1 MTPLLKNLD
10 SDTVALSRDRLPQ
23 TIAARTRRFYD
34 VVSTIYP
41 LSSYMF
47 HARAHKVALEMCGVR
62 NGMQVLE
69 IATGSGEMFRKLVKA
84 NGSGSTYGIDLS
96 PRMAA
101 RTHKQVRQDF
111 PRATAHCQAVDA
123 RYLPFRPN
131 SFDAVFCCYLLEL
144 LSRNDIML
152 MLSEVHRV
160 LRRNGTFGLIMIGS
174 NESALFN
181 GLYEVAGSIIPAFWG
196 RQMQAEGAE
205 ILRAAGFQIQREEL
219 VKQTGYSSRVL
230 QIVKD

>member
-1 MTPLLKNLD
+1 MPPLLKSLD
-10 SDTVALSRDRLPQ
+10 TDLVALNRDRLPQ
-23 TIAARTRRFYD
+23 TIAAKTRRFYD
-34 VVSTIYP
+34 VISTIYP
-41 LSSYMF
+41 LSSYIF
-47 HARAHKVALEMCGVR
+47 HARAHKVALEMAGVR
-62 NGMQVLE
+62 DGMQVLE

-84 NGSGSTYGIDLS
+84 NGSGKTYGIDIS

-111 PRATAHCQAVDA
+111 PKAKAHCHAVDA

-144 LSRNDIML
+144 LSRDDIIL

-160 LRRNGTFGLIMIGS
+160 LRRNGSFSLILIGS
-174 NESALFN
+174 NESAFFN

-205 ILRAAGFQIQREEL
+205 ILRAAGFHIQHEVL
-219 VKQTGYSSRVL
+219 VKQSGYSSRVL